1 MAFDVLNNFKK
12 TFAHTTIVRF
22 LLLKAGIER
31 HPGASKKKLK
41 CGSCKKFLG
50 QSTRLRPLFYCT
62 ICGWVHFQCSGL
74 ANASEYDKNTF
85 TCTKCKSERIVSSA
99 LTENADYRKAQKF
112 YTRIGFPSSYGS
124 VDRLAK
130 ETGIRRSTVENYLAT
145 NSTFTKFKQARQR
158 FLRFKVQSYRI
169 NEIWSIDL
177 ADMQSIA
184 SENKNVRYLLVAVD
198 TLSRYLRVEPMK
210 DKNAST
216 TKKAFQRMLKLGK
229 KKISPERVW
238 VDDGKEFLG
247 AFKNFCEAN
256 KIIVY
261 QTHNEKKS
269 AFAER
274 NIRSLKSLIY
284 KYMNES
290 HTTKYVD
297 QLPNFVKVI
306 NGRVNRVTG
315 LAPKNVLNKHTSY
328 LVSLN
333 LNGRLQKP
341 KFKTGDTV
349 RIRRKIETFHRG
361 YKIQFSHEVFR
372 VTEVLTLD
380 PPTYR
385 IVSND
390 SNEEISGR
398 FYESELVKFLEE

>member
-1 MAFDVLNNFKK
+1 
-12 TFAHTTIVRF
+12 
-22 LLLKAGIER
+22 
-31 HPGASKKKLK
+31 
-41 CGSCKKFLG
+41 
-50 QSTRLRPLFYCT
+50 
-62 ICGWVHFQCSGL
+62 
-74 ANASEYDKNTF
+74 
-85 TCTKCKSERIVSSA
+85 
-99 LTENADYRKAQKF
+99 
-112 YTRIGFPSSYGS
+112 
-124 VDRLAK
+124 
-130 ETGIRRSTVENYLAT
+130 
-145 NSTFTKFKQARQR
+145 
-158 FLRFKVQSYRI
+158 
-169 NEIWSIDL
+169 
-177 ADMQSIA
+177 MQSIA

-238 VDDGKEFLG
+238 VDDGKKFLG

-315 LAPKNVLNKHTSY
+315 LAPKNALNKHTSY

-341 KFKTGDTV
+341 NLKQAIQYAFGGKLRPSIVDTKYRLATKFF
-349 RIRRKIETFHRG
+349 E
-361 YKIQFSHEVFR
+361 
-372 VTEVLTLD
+372 
-380 PPTYR
+380 
-385 IVSND
+385 
-390 SNEEISGR
+390 
-398 FYESELVKFLEE
+398 

>member
-1 MAFDVLNNFKK
+1 
-12 TFAHTTIVRF
+12 
-22 LLLKAGIER
+22 
-31 HPGASKKKLK
+31 
-41 CGSCKKFLG
+41 
-50 QSTRLRPLFYCT
+50 
-62 ICGWVHFQCSGL
+62 
-74 ANASEYDKNTF
+74 
-85 TCTKCKSERIVSSA
+85 
-99 LTENADYRKAQKF
+99 
-112 YTRIGFPSSYGS
+112 
-124 VDRLAK
+124 
-130 ETGIRRSTVENYLAT
+130 
-145 NSTFTKFKQARQR
+145 
-158 FLRFKVQSYRI
+158 
-169 NEIWSIDL
+169 
-177 ADMQSIA
+177 MQSIA

-198 TLSRYLRVEPMK
+198 TFSRYLRVEPMK

-216 TKKAFQRMLKLGK
+216 PKKAFQRMLKLRK

-372 VTEVLTLD
+372 ITEVLTLD

>member
-1 MAFDVLNNFKK
+1 
-12 TFAHTTIVRF
+12 
-22 LLLKAGIER
+22 
-31 HPGASKKKLK
+31 
-41 CGSCKKFLG
+41 
-50 QSTRLRPLFYCT
+50 
-62 ICGWVHFQCSGL
+62 
-74 ANASEYDKNTF
+74 
-85 TCTKCKSERIVSSA
+85 
-99 LTENADYRKAQKF
+99 
-112 YTRIGFPSSYGS
+112 
-124 VDRLAK
+124 
-130 ETGIRRSTVENYLAT
+130 
-145 NSTFTKFKQARQR
+145 
-158 FLRFKVQSYRI
+158 
-169 NEIWSIDL
+169 
-177 ADMQSIA
+177 MQSIA

-229 KKISPERVW
+229 KKISERVW

-256 KIIVY
+256 KITVY
-261 QTHNEKKS
+261 QTHNEKTS

-274 NIRSLKSLIY
+274 NIRSLKSHILQVH
-284 KYMNES
+284 ES
-290 HTTKYVD
+290 YTTKYVD
-297 QLPNFVKVI
+297 QLPSFVKVI

-315 LAPKNVLNKHTSY
+315 LLLKNVLNKHTSY
-328 LVSLN
+328 HVSLN

-361 YKIQFSHEVFR
+361 YEIQFSHEVFR
-372 VTEVLTLD
+372 ITEALTLD